1 MHWIMF
7 AAVKMKDKSKRYLN
21 FVSNLLL
28 LYSFVEMIASVKL
41 TLKTAM
47 IVNIDLNPTA
57 PNIDETTIKEKN
69 KKYNFHHMKWSKCT
83 IHPRFFSTCR
93 LTNHGRRCVVI
104 SATIRLWQT
113 KRYLVKFQYF
123 LYDFRGFDFV
133 SLFIFFSL
141 HWETFQAQKTNK
153 NHICN
158 DAVFVF
164 DVSFYFY
171 FFARL
176 LSLLLF
182 LNNFKICTL
191 LFHV

>member
-69 KKYNFHHMKWSKCT
+69 KKYNFHHMK
-83 IHPRFFSTCR
+83 
-93 LTNHGRRCVVI
+93 
-104 SATIRLWQT
+104 
-113 KRYLVKFQYF
+113 
-123 LYDFRGFDFV
+123 
-133 SLFIFFSL
+133 
-141 HWETFQAQKTNK
+141 
-153 NHICN
+153 
-158 DAVFVF
+158 
-164 DVSFYFY
+164 
-171 FFARL
+171 
-176 LSLLLF
+176 
-182 LNNFKICTL
+182 
-191 LFHV
+191 